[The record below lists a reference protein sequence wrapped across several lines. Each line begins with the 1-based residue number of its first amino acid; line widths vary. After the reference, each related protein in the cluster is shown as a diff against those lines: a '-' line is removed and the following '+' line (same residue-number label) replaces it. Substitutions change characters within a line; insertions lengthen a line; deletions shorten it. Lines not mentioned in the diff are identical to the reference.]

1 MDLLTLVGILSGMGL
16 IIGAILLKTS
26 LLTFIDLPSLMI
38 VLGGT
43 FASTF
48 ISYSGSSIMRALK
61 DMITTFFK
69 HRVVYTKTIE
79 DIGKLATVAKRQGKV
94 GLEKVKVQ
102 SDFMN
107 KGVDLILSDLAPDA
121 IYRTMTIEKKAIKY
135 RDEESQAILE
145 KMGDLSPAWGMV
157 GTLIGLVIMMLKL
170 DDPSAIGPS
179 MAIALLT
186 TFYGAVMANL
196 LFLPTAT
203 KIEQR
208 SNMGVKHH
216 DLIIEGIVS
225 IARNENPRMI
235 KEKLMGFLT
244 MDNAPKSANGKNRP
258 TASGAKK
265 PPRPAKPAAP
275 ASPGGA

>member
-1 MDLLTLVGILSGMGL
+1 MDLLTLLGILGGMGL

-26 LLTFIDLPSLMI
+26 LLTFVDLPSIMI
-38 VLGGT
+38 VFGGT

-61 DMITTFFK
+61 DMVTTFFK
-69 HRVVYTKTIE
+69 HQIVYTKTIE
-79 DIGKLATVAKRQGKV
+79 DINKLALIAKREGKL

-102 SDFMN
+102 SDFM
-107 KGVDLILSDLAPDA
+107 KRGVDLIVSNLSPEA
-121 IYRTMTIEKKAIKY
+121 IYRSMTIEKNAIQD
-135 RDEESQAILE
+135 RDEESQAVLE

-157 GTLIGLVIMMLKL
+157 GTLIGLVIMMLQL
-170 DDPSAIGPS
+170 DDPSSIGPA

-186 TFYGAVMANL
+186 TFYGAVLANL
-196 LFLPTAT
+196 IFLPTAT

-208 SNMGVKHH
+208 SNLGAKHH

-235 KEKLMGFLT
+235 TEKLMRFLIGGGGRSQ
-244 MDNAPKSANGKNRP
+244 APGQRP
-258 TASGAKK
+258 VRPGA
-265 PPRPAKPAAP
+265 
-275 ASPGGA
+275 